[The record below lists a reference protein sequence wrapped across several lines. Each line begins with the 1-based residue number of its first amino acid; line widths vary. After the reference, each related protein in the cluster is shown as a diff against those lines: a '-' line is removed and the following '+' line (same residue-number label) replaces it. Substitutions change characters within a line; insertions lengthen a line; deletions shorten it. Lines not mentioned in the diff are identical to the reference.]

1 MSILSNIFSW
11 LFARTPAYHES
22 AYGTL
27 YSAVVSRLARPGV
40 RVGGTA
46 GYPRVEVHSIQ
57 ESERMDKEG
66 EIRQVSL
73 VVESIGNASLG
84 ATVAMNEENLKRLT
98 EGQLTLGEGW
108 ECLGV
113 VPGQLQ
119 DLTESADSAKIIYR
133 LLQTFTIFIQR
144 IKDDQEQET
153 EIAVPEDP
161 EETNE

>member
-1 MSILSNIFSW
+1 M
-11 LFARTPAYHES
+11 
-22 AYGTL
+22 
-27 YSAVVSRLARPGV
+27 
-40 RVGGTA
+40 
-46 GYPRVEVHSIQ
+46 
-57 ESERMDKEG
+57 
-66 EIRQVSL
+66 
-73 VVESIGNASLG
+73 
-84 ATVAMNEENLKRLT
+84 
-98 EGQLTLGEGW
+98 
-108 ECLGV
+108 